1 MRAPFN
7 TLFGRLFG
15 VLLVAIVLAHAL
27 AFFWF
32 HHYGQPPPPPP
43 ERFIEQPDGTMVPE
57 GKERHRPWF
66 GGPVVPLTFQFV
78 SLIIAAW
85 YGAKLLSRP
94 IQRLSEAAER
104 LSLDLD
110 SPPLEESGPLEARQA
125 ASTFNLMQKRIREQV
140 SQRAR
145 MLGAVSHDLRTPL
158 SRLKLRLEQ
167 IEDTRLQGQMRQD
180 LDDMIGMLDATLSYL
195 HEQRTSE
202 TRHWLDVQALVESMS
217 ENAQDQG
224 SDVQFAGTC
233 APLQVQPMA
242 LRSCLNNLIDNALR
256 YAGSAR
262 IELTDSHEALVIR
275 VIDHGPGIAAD
286 KREAVFEPFYR
297 LEGSRNR
304 NSGGVG
310 LGMTI
315 SKEAA
320 ERLGGRLNLEETWW
334 WTDGRDVVAQGLRP
348 STAPTLALIQ
358 PLQRLIFPTP
368 LSLGRTPIRQ
378 QAVGHRQQGRADKQ
392 ADKTKGNQTTEHAEQ
407 HNDQR
412 QIAAPTDEV
421 GLEHVVHAADD
432 ERAPYTEEHRV
443 GVITFPGQPGRGR
456 DPHQRRAH
464 GDQAEQEG
472 DDAQHQ
478 RARYA
483 GDQEADQCQHRLG
496 GGGAD
501 HAVDYPLYGASHQF
515 DVVAGAFADQAFQ

>member
-15 VLLVAIVLAHAL
+15 VLLVAIILAHVLAIA
-27 AFFWF
+27 WF
-32 HHYGQPPPPPP
+32 RHYGPPPPPP
-43 ERFIEQPDGTMVPE
+43 QETFVEQPDGTMKPLI
-57 GKERHRPWF
+57 KEHHRPWF
-66 GGPVVPLTFQFV
+66 GGPVVPLTFQFI

-94 IQRLSEAAER
+94 IQRLSDAAER

-110 SPPLEESGPLEARQA
+110 SSPLEETGPREARQA
-125 ASTFNLMQKRIREQV
+125 AYTFNLMQRRIREQV

-167 IEDTRLQGQMRQD
+167 IEDTKLQGQMRQD
-180 LDDMIGMLDATLSYL
+180 LNDMIGMLDATLSYL

-202 TRHWLDVQALVESMS
+202 TRHLLDVQALVESMS

-224 SDVQFAGTC
+224 SDVQFSGTC

-256 YAGSAR
+256 YAGTAR
-262 IELTDSHEALVIR
+262 VELEDGREALVIR

-315 SKEAA
+315 SKEAV
-320 ERLGGRLNLEETWW
+320 ERLGGRLSLEET
-334 WTDGRDVVAQGLRP
+334 P
-348 STAPTLALIQ
+348 
-358 PLQRLIFPTP
+358 
-368 LSLGRTPIRQ
+368 
-378 QAVGHRQQGRADKQ
+378 
-392 ADKTKGNQTTEHAEQ
+392 
-407 HNDQR
+407 
-412 QIAAPTDEV
+412 
-421 GLEHVVHAADD
+421 
-432 ERAPYTEEHRV
+432 
-443 GVITFPGQPGRGR
+443 
-456 DPHQRRAH
+456 
-464 GDQAEQEG
+464 
-472 DDAQHQ
+472 
-478 RARYA
+478 
-483 GDQEADQCQHRLG
+483 G
-496 GGGAD
+496 GGLTALMWLPR
-501 HAVDYPLYGASHQF
+501 A
-515 DVVAGAFADQAFQ
+515 

>member
-15 VLLVAIVLAHAL
+15 VLLVAIILAHVLAIA
-27 AFFWF
+27 WF
-32 HHYGQPPPPPP
+32 RHYGPPPPPP
-43 ERFIEQPDGTMVPE
+43 QETFVEQPDGTMKPLI
-57 GKERHRPWF
+57 KEHHRPWF
-66 GGPVVPLTFQFV
+66 GGPVVPLTFQFI

-94 IQRLSEAAER
+94 IQRLSDAAER

-110 SPPLEESGPLEARQA
+110 SSPLEETGPREARQA
-125 ASTFNLMQKRIREQV
+125 AYTFNLMQRRIREQV

-167 IEDTRLQGQMRQD
+167 IEDTKLQGQMRQD
-180 LDDMIGMLDATLSYL
+180 LNDMIGMLDATLSYL

-202 TRHWLDVQALVESMS
+202 TRHLLDVQALVESMS

-256 YAGSAR
+256 YAGTAR
-262 IELTDSHEALVIR
+262 VELQDSREALVIR

-315 SKEAA
+315 SKEAV
-320 ERLGGRLNLEETWW
+320 ERLGGRLSLDET
-334 WTDGRDVVAQGLRP
+334 P
-348 STAPTLALIQ
+348 
-358 PLQRLIFPTP
+358 
-368 LSLGRTPIRQ
+368 
-378 QAVGHRQQGRADKQ
+378 
-392 ADKTKGNQTTEHAEQ
+392 
-407 HNDQR
+407 
-412 QIAAPTDEV
+412 
-421 GLEHVVHAADD
+421 
-432 ERAPYTEEHRV
+432 
-443 GVITFPGQPGRGR
+443 
-456 DPHQRRAH
+456 
-464 GDQAEQEG
+464 
-472 DDAQHQ
+472 
-478 RARYA
+478 
-483 GDQEADQCQHRLG
+483 G
-496 GGGAD
+496 GGLT
-501 HAVDYPLYGASHQF
+501 AVLWLPRA
-515 DVVAGAFADQAFQ
+515 